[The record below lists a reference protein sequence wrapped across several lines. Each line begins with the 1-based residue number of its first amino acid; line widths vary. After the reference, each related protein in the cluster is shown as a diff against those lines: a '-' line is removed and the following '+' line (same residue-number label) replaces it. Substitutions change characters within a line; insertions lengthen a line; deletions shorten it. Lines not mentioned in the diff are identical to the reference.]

1 MQLDQVISNP
11 DLEGDY
17 SPIYTTEK
25 KWVRTRKKV
34 GTDQIFFPCKPS
46 VLCFHEMGPDSLFWF
61 LWPKTE
67 KKKKKKKNESGSL
80 LLFESGVSTHLRSV
94 PSSLCEPRDVNLP

>member
-1 MQLDQVISNP
+1 MQLGQVISNP

-25 KWVRTRKKV
+25 KKWVRTCKTV

-46 VLCFHEMGPDSLFWF
+46 VLCFHEMDPDSLFRVSMV
-61 LWPKTE
+61 PKP
-67 KKKKKKKNESGSL
+67 KKKKKKESGPL
-80 LLFESGVSTHLRSV
+80 LLFESAV
-94 PSSLCEPRDVNLP
+94 

>member
-25 KWVRTRKKV
+25 KGSVPVKKLVRTRY
-34 GTDQIFFPCKPS
+34 FFLVNLPYYVFLKWIR
-46 VLCFHEMGPDSLFWF
+46 PDSLFLVLE
-61 LWPKTE
+61 LWAAMAPE
-67 KKKKKKKNESGSL
+67 SKKKKKTSPDPFCCSKALCKRILVPYNLLYVSL
-80 LLFESGVSTHLRSV
+80 
-94 PSSLCEPRDVNLP
+94 P

>member
-1 MQLDQVISNP
+1 MQLGQVISNP

-25 KWVRTRKKV
+25 KRVRTRKKV

-46 VLCFHEMGPDSLFWF
+46 VLCFPEMDPDSLFLVLG
-61 LWPKTE
+61 LWAAMAPE
-67 KKKKKKKNESGSL
+67 PKKKTSPDPFCCSKALCKRIFVPYHLLYVSL
-80 LLFESGVSTHLRSV
+80 
-94 PSSLCEPRDVNLP
+94 P

>member
-25 KWVRTRKKV
+25 KGSVPVKKLVRTRY
-34 GTDQIFFPCKPS
+34 FFLVNLPYYVFQNGS
-46 VLCFHEMGPDSLFWF
+46 GLAFSGFGAMGGYGPR
-61 LWPKTE
+61 TE
-67 KKKKKKKNESGSL
+67 KKKRVRIPFAVRKRCANA
-80 LLFESGVSTHLRSV
+80 
-94 PSSLCEPRDVNLP
+94 SSFRTIFSM

>member
-25 KWVRTRKKV
+25 K
-34 GTDQIFFPCKPS
+34 
-46 VLCFHEMGPDSLFWF
+46 MGPY
-61 LWPKTE
+61 P
-67 KKKKKKKNESGSL
+67 
-80 LLFESGVSTHLRSV
+80 
-94 PSSLCEPRDVNLP
+94 

>member
-1 MQLDQVISNP
+1 MQLGQVISNP

-25 KWVRTRKKV
+25 KRVRTRKKV

-46 VLCFHEMGPDSLFWF
+46 VLCFPKWIRTRFFWF
-61 LWPKTE
+61 WGYGRLWPQNR
-67 KKKKKKKNESGSL
+67 KKKTSPDPFCCSKALCKRIFVPYHLLYVSL
-80 LLFESGVSTHLRSV
+80 S
-94 PSSLCEPRDVNLP
+94 

>member
-67 KKKKKKKNESGSL
+67 KKKKKKRKTSPDPFCCSKAVCQRIFVPYHL
-80 LLFESGVSTHLRSV
+80 LY
-94 PSSLCEPRDVNLP
+94 VNLP